1 MRIVAVPGV
10 TLEGSI
16 SRMSA
21 WTYDRFAVKLKCSLS
36 RSAPSSRPFSSMN
49 QSFFSRRGFFILFV
63 FVFLMP
69 FILKGTRLTLESNR
83 NDVKD
88 WLPESYEETDRH
100 RWFTRHFPFEQFAL
114 VSWEGCTLDDWRLK
128 RLAEKLE
135 NQPEDEKK
143 AGELWFFKSV
153 ITGDRLV
160 KTLQQRYEDL
170 SEEEILR
177 RLEGSLIGKDH
188 DKTCL
193 IVILSEDA
201 KGKNLRATLEKIKY
215 FAVEEVGIPKEDLHM
230 GGPPVDNVAIDH
242 EGEKTLVRL
251 SGLSAVIGLSIAWL
265 CFRNFRLTFLVFFVG
280 LLGAGI
286 SLASVYYSGVVAR
299 LFGWNKIADTYA
311 TCDAILLSMP
321 SLVYVLSISGA
332 IHIVNYYH
340 DAVRENG
347 LHGAPERALKHGMVP
362 CALAAFTTAL
372 GLGSLLASPLVP
384 IAKFG
389 IYSAWGVMA
398 SLALLFLYLPA
409 TLQFFPSVDY
419 VPGGARNPHGE
430 SSESIFVSFWRG
442 VGNVVIARNKLV
454 TVVCL
459 LVMAFFAVGLTRIGT
474 SIKLMKLFDPDA
486 DIIHDY
492 EWLEEH
498 IGPLVP
504 MEVVVRIDNEKC
516 KLNMVQRI
524 RLVRDLDRVIET
536 ELKDDVGGA
545 LSVATFAPDV
555 GRTPATAKRRFAYSV
570 RDNITSRLLE
580 GNRDEFGD
588 YLRMQTSVK
597 EHNPS
602 AKLRDATLEQ
612 LGIQGELA
620 SRLKRKQLDSLLQLQ
635 AYGDMASIKGV
646 GIEGETTIRA
656 AIADW
661 QAKHGIELWRVSARV
676 EALGDL
682 DYSEFIHTLKDVVEK
697 DLDAKYRVLTAEERA
712 SGAVPV
718 EGIEVVYTGL
728 VPLVYKA
735 QHELLRGL
743 YNSLMWAFALIA
755 VVMILVL
762 RSPTAGLLSML
773 PNMFPVVIVFGA
785 MGWLGILVDVGT
797 MMTAGVAL
805 GVAVDDT
812 VHFLAWFRRALDQ
825 GLDRKGAV
833 LVAYERC
840 GTAMSQTTLIGGLG
854 LSAFAFSTFTPTQR
868 FGVLMLTMLSVALLG
883 DLIFLPALL
892 AGPVGRFF
900 RSKHS
905 VGDSSP
911 DEDDEE
917 SAANGEVIAMP
928 ISSAVSEK
936 RRGKGRSH
944 RAS

>member
-1 MRIVAVPGV
+1 
-10 TLEGSI
+10 
-16 SRMSA
+16 
-21 WTYDRFAVKLKCSLS
+21 
-36 RSAPSSRPFSSMN
+36 MN

-88 WLPESYEETDRH
+88 WLPDSYEETERL
-100 RWFTRHFPFEQFAL
+100 RWFTKHFPFEQFAL
-114 VSWEGCTLDDWRLK
+114 VSWEGSGKAGDRGCTLDDDRLEL
-128 RLAEKLE
+128 LAKKLE
-135 NQPEDEKK
+135 IQPKAEKK
-143 AGELWFFKSV
+143 AGKPWFFKDV
-153 ITGDRLV
+153 ITGERLV
-160 KTLQQRYEDL
+160 KMLQERHPDL
-170 SEEEILR
+170 SEEEVLR

-193 IVILSEDA
+193 IVTLSEDA
-201 KGKNLRATLEKIKY
+201 KGKNLRATLDKIKQL
-215 FAVEEVGIPKEDLHM
+215 AAEAGIAPEADEESNTPKMLHM

-265 CFRNFRLTFLVFFVG
+265 CFRSFRLTFLVFFIG

-286 SLASVYYSGVVAR
+286 SLASVYYSGIVAR
-299 LFGWNKIADTYA
+299 LFGWDKVADTYA

-340 DAVRENG
+340 DAVREHG
-347 LHGAPERALKHGMVP
+347 LRGAPERALKHGMVP

-409 TLQFFPSVDY
+409 CLQFFPSIDHI
-419 VPGGARNPHGE
+419 PGGTKNPHGE

-442 VGNVVIARNKLV
+442 VGKVVVARNKLV

-459 LVMAFFAVGLTRIGT
+459 IVMAFFAVGLTRIGT
-474 SIKLMKLFDPDA
+474 SIKLMKLFDPEA

-492 EWLEEH
+492 QWLEEH

-504 MEVVVRIDNEKC
+504 MEVVVKIDNEKC
-516 KLNMVQRI
+516 KLNMVKRI
-524 RLVRDLDRVIET
+524 RMVRDLEKVIET
-536 ELKDDVGGA
+536 KLKDDVGGS
-545 LSVATFAPDV
+545 LSLATFAPDV
-555 GRTPATAKRRFAYSV
+555 GRTPKTAKRRLGYSS

-580 GNRDEFGD
+580 RHREEFGD
-588 YLRMQTSVK
+588 YLQTQTVV
-597 EHNPS
+597 EGRDPT
-602 AKLRDATLEQ
+602 AEQRDATLEQ
-612 LGIQGELA
+612 LGIEGELA
-620 SRLKRKQLDSLLQLQ
+620 SRLKKTHVDSLLKLQ
-635 AYGDMASIKGV
+635 AYGNLASIKGV
-646 GIEGETTIRA
+646 GPRGEETIRA

-661 QAKHGIELWRVSARV
+661 QSKHGVELWRVSARV

-682 DYSEFIHTLKDVVEK
+682 DYSQFIHELKEVVEK
-697 DLDAKYRVLTAEERA
+697 EIDAKYRVLSDQDRA
-712 SGAVPV
+712 AGVDPV

-755 VVMILVL
+755 VVMVLVL
-762 RSPTAGLLSML
+762 RSPTAGMLSMI
-773 PNMFPVVIVFGA
+773 PNIFPVVIVFGA
-785 MGWLGILVDVGT
+785 MGWMGILVDVGT

-812 VHFLAWFRRALDQ
+812 VHFLSWFRRALDQ
-825 GLDRKGAV
+825 GLDRKDAI
-833 LVAYERC
+833 LLAYERC

-868 FGVLMLTMLSVALLG
+868 FGVLMLTMLATALVG
-883 DLIFLPALL
+883 DLIFLPAML
-892 AGPVGRFF
+892 AGPAGRFF
-900 RSKHS
+900 RGKR
-905 VGDSSP
+905 GAGNQTPDIDDSE
-911 DEDDEE
+911 EDND
-917 SAANGEVIAMP
+917 EVIAVS
-928 ISSAVSEK
+928 INEAVTDKK
-936 RRGKGRSH
+936 RRKGRSH

>member
-1 MRIVAVPGV
+1 
-10 TLEGSI
+10 
-16 SRMSA
+16 
-21 WTYDRFAVKLKCSLS
+21 
-36 RSAPSSRPFSSMN
+36 MN

-100 RWFTRHFPFEQFAL
+100 RWFTKHFPFEMFAL
-114 VSWEGCTLDDWRLK
+114 VSWAKGDLPGDRGCTLDDWRLK
-128 RLAEKLE
+128 RLAEALE
-135 NQPEDEKK
+135 KQPEEERK
-143 AGELWFFKSV
+143 AGEPWFFKDV
-153 ITGDRLV
+153 ITGESLV
-160 KTLQQRYEDL
+160 RMLQERHEEL
-170 SEEEILR
+170 SEEEVLR

-193 IVILSEDA
+193 IVTLSEEA
-201 KGKNLRATLEKIKY
+201 KGKNLKATLKKLESL
-215 FAVEEVGIPKEDLHM
+215 AVQVGIPKENLHM

-265 CFRNFRLTFLVFFVG
+265 CFRSFRLTFLVFFIG

-286 SLASVYYSGVVAR
+286 SLASVYYSGLVAR
-299 LFGWNKIADTYA
+299 LFGWDKIADTYA

-347 LHGAPERALKHGMVP
+347 LHGAPERALSHGAVP

-398 SLALLFLYLPA
+398 SLSLLFLYLPA
-409 TLQFFPSVDY
+409 CLQFFPSIDH
-419 VPGGARNPHGE
+419 VPGGRKNPHGE
-430 SSESIFVSFWRG
+430 SGESVFVAFWRG

-454 TVVCL
+454 TATCL
-459 LVMAFFAVGLTRIGT
+459 LIMAFFIVGLTRVET
-474 SIKLMKLFDPDA
+474 SIKLMKLFDPNA
-486 DIIHDY
+486 DIIKDY

-504 MEVVVRIDNEKC
+504 MEVVIKIDNEKC
-516 KLNMVQRI
+516 KLNMVKRI
-524 RLVRDLDRVIET
+524 RMVRDLERVIET
-536 ELKDDVGGA
+536 QLKEDVGGA

-555 GRTPATAKRRFAYSV
+555 GRTPRSAKRRFAYST
-570 RDNITSRLLE
+570 RDNLTSKFLE
-580 GNRDEFGD
+580 KHREDFGD
-588 YLRMQTSVK
+588 YLRFQTSVQ
-597 EHNPS
+597 EHDPD
-602 AKLRDATLEQ
+602 ARKRDATLEQ
-612 LGIQGELA
+612 LGIEGQLA
-620 SRLKRKQLDSLLQLQ
+620 SSLKKAKLDSLIKIEDRDDL
-635 AYGDMASIKGV
+635 ASIRGV
-646 GIEGETTIRA
+646 GTDGEETIRA
-656 AIADW
+656 AIVDW
-661 QAKHGIELWRVSARV
+661 RTKHGIELWRVSARV

-682 DYSEFIHTLKDVVEK
+682 DYSVFIDTLKDVVEK
-697 DLDAKYRVLTAEERA
+697 DLDAKYRKLSDEELA
-712 SGAVPV
+712 AGAVPI

-735 QHELLRGL
+735 QHELLNGL
-743 YNSLMWAFALIA
+743 RSSLMWAFALIA
-755 VVMILVL
+755 IVMIVVL
-762 RSPTAGLLSML
+762 RSPTAGILSMI
-773 PNMFPVVIVFGA
+773 PNVFPVVVVFGA
-785 MGWLGILVDVGT
+785 MGWLGILIDVGT

-812 VHFLAWFRRALDQ
+812 VHFLAWFRRGIDK
-825 GLDRKGAV
+825 GLGRTGAV
-833 LVAYERC
+833 LLAYERC

-868 FGVLMLTMLSVALLG
+868 FGVLMLTMLTVALLG
-883 DLIFLPALL
+883 DLIFLPAML

-900 RSKHS
+900 RGKKA
-905 VGDSSP
+905 VKDLP
-911 DEDDEE
+911 TDDDESDADSE
-917 SAANGEVIAMP
+917 TADSEVIAVP
-928 ISSAVSEK
+928 ISDAVPKKK
-936 RRGKGRSH
+936 RGKGKGRSH